1 MAYKT
6 WFQCTTE
13 GCNETYPLTQVIY
26 KCHRCGKG
34 LADDK
39 RAGLLE
45 VQHDINSLANTTPQE
60 WKTLFD
66 KRYMRTQYP
75 YGSGVWGKKEWICPV
90 VDDENVVSL
99 CEGGTNLFWAER
111 FGKMIGLSDLW
122 VKLCGNSHS
131 GSFKDLGMTILVS
144 VVKQIIAEGKPIR
157 AVVCAST
164 GDTSASLAA
173 YCAAA
178 GIPAIVLLPAAKV
191 SLPQLFQPIAYGAL
205 TLSLDTDFDGCMQLV
220 AQICQ
225 DKSFYLANSMNS
237 LRLEGQKT
245 IAIEI
250 IQQFDWEPVDIVI
263 VPGGNLG
270 NTTAIGN
277 GFLMMKEL
285 GLLDRLPRLVCA
297 QTVKA
302 NPLVELYRR
311 GFPEEEFQPAK
322 AQKTLASAIQIADP
336 VNLHKAI
343 KVLKQFP
350 GSIVEEA
357 TEDELA
363 NAAAQADRCGLF
375 NCPQTG
381 VALAVLLKLVNRGVI
396 QGNDRVI
403 VISTANGLK
412 FPDFKIKYHQGDLE
426 EVKPR
431 YINSPIE
438 LPANEEAILKKLDR
452 CLSKQSIT
460 DVNERFS

>member
-1 MAYKT
+1 MEYRA

-13 GCNETYPLTQVIY
+13 ECNETYPLTQVIY
-26 KCHRCGKG
+26 KCSRCGEG
-34 LADDK
+34 LVDDK

-45 VQHDINSLANTTPQE
+45 VKHDINLLANKTPQE

-66 KRYMRTQYP
+66 ERYMRTHHP

-90 VDDENVVSL
+90 VDNENVVSL
-99 CEGGTNLFWAER
+99 YEGGTNLFWAER

-131 GSFKDLGMTILVS
+131 GSFKDMGMTVLVS

-178 GIPAIVLLPAAKV
+178 GIPAIVLLPSAKI
-191 SLPQLFQPIAYGAL
+191 SLPQLFQPIANGAL

-220 AQICQ
+220 AKICQ

-237 LRLEGQKT
+237 LRLEGQKS
-245 IAIEI
+245 ISIEI
-250 IQQFDWEPVDIVI
+250 TQQFDWEPVDFVI

-311 GFPEEEFQPAK
+311 GFPDEEFQPMK
-322 AQKTLASAIQIADP
+322 AQRTLATAIQIADP
-336 VNLHKAI
+336 VNLNKAI

-363 NAAAQADRCGLF
+363 NAAAQADKCGLF

-381 VALAVLLKLVNRGVI
+381 VALAVLLKLVNESII
-396 QGNDRVI
+396 QRNDRVI

-412 FPDFKIKYHQGDLE
+412 FSDFKIKYHLGELE
-426 EVKPR
+426 EVQPH
-431 YINSPIE
+431 YINSPVE
-438 LPANEEAILKKLDR
+438 LPANLDTILKELDR
-452 CLSKQSIT
+452 RLS
-460 DVNERFS
+460 